1 MQVIAA
7 CFVTTARFVTKVTKR
22 AAMPARFVSNE
33 VSHLFFPLLDISA
46 CRITCERNESARERR
61 IALYKS
67 NHHHHRYHHHHHHH
81 HHHQWC
87 KSPMMEG
94 QPCKSQMMEGQ
105 PSHPTPTDS
114 DRGEWEEGCVTTGKT
129 TLMKARCYLCNRR
142 FTGVWELVLIRGV
155 GYRSL
160 SILLSDIRLTQ
171 WTSSG
176 SVACYYKLK

>member
-7 CFVTTARFVTKVTKR
+7 RFVTTARFVTKVTKR

-33 VSHLFFPLLDISA
+33 VVTNPAGIAPFFPLLDISA
-46 CRITCERNESARERR
+46 CRITCERSESARERR

-67 NHHHHRYHHHHHHH
+67 SH

-94 QPCKSQMMEGQ
+94 QPCKSPMMEGH

-129 TLMKARCYLCNRR
+129 TLMKARCYLCDRC

-160 SILLSDIRLTQ
+160 STLLSDIRLTQ

-176 SVACYYKLK
+176 SVA